1 MAHPGNKELAHR
13 QQYFF
18 WKNYRNNR
26 LKHILPRPPPEPAPP
41 SSQATSVPV
50 SAPVSTSAPLPPVG
64 TINASSTNSPMQQF
78 GSGSNLP
85 KADARS
91 TMGDR
96 RKRKYVDFTYLTVN
110 CSILAF
116 R

>member
-1 MAHPGNKELAHR
+1 M
-13 QQYFF
+13 
-18 WKNYRNNR
+18 
-26 LKHILPRPPPEPAPP
+26 KHILPRPPPEPAPP
-41 SSQATSVPV
+41 SSQATTVPV
-50 SAPVSTSAPLPPVG
+50 SAPLPPVG

-116 R
+116 H